1 MLHSAIYQ
9 GTVRHRRYHPR
20 LHHLQYPVFMM
31 YLDLDELDEVF
42 SLTSLWSLKRWAP
55 ARFKREDYLGAPDV
69 PLKKAVL
76 DHVESETG
84 IRPDGPVR
92 MLSNVRYFG
101 FIINPITCYYCF
113 DQSQRLTHIVA
124 EVTNTPWSERHAYVL
139 RCEPNKNLQR
149 IQFQKAMH
157 VSPFNPMSMTYHWR
171 SRLPEKKLFLHLENW
186 QAADNDADK
195 TVETSSE
202 ANDYRQGSETL
213 ILDASLNLCRE
224 EISATSLNRVLYR
237 YPLMTL
243 KIVWLIYWNALKL
256 FIKRVPF
263 HSHPEKIKSGFTDAF
278 ETNPTSKDNR
288 TV

>member
-31 YLDLDELDEVF
+31 YLDLDELDDVF
-42 SLTSLWSLKRWAP
+42 SLTPFWSLKRWAP
-55 ARFKREDYLGAPDV
+55 ARFKREDYLSPSDV
-69 PLKKAVL
+69 PLKQAVL
-76 DHVESETG
+76 NHVESETG
-84 IRPDGPVR
+84 VRPDGPVR

-113 DQSQRLTHIVA
+113 DQCERLTHIVA

-139 RCEPNKNLQR
+139 HCEPNKNLQR

-186 QAADNDADK
+186 QANVDDPVADLGGGC
-195 TVETSSE
+195 ETG
-202 ANDYRQGSETL
+202 DLGLGSETL

-224 EISATSLNRVLYR
+224 EISADSLNKVLYR

-243 KIVWLIYWNALKL
+243 KILWLIYWNALKL

-263 HSHPEKIKSGFTDAF
+263 YSHPEKITPVYTDTF